1 MAKII
6 GLTGGIASGKTT
18 VANYLVTKGIPVY
31 FSDDQAKRILNL
43 KSTIKK
49 LILIFGKDILNPDE
63 KIDKLKLAEIVFNN
77 NEQLTKLNAIIHPLV
92 NKHFKNWVNKNS
104 FHKFLIKESALL
116 FETKAHINCYITIL
130 ITAPL
135 EVRIERAIKRDNLS
149 RAHILRRIE
158 KQMPEQEKE
167 KLATY
172 TIHNLD
178 ITETFKKIDDILK
191 ILNNS

>member
-1 MAKII
+1 MTKII

-49 LILIFGKDILNPDE
+49 LILIFGKDILNADE

-77 NEQLTKLNAIIHPLV
+77 NEKLAKLNAIIHPLV
-92 NKHFKNWVNKNS
+92 NKHFKNWVDKNRS
-104 FHKFLIKESALL
+104 HMFLIKESALL
-116 FETKAHINCYITIL
+116 FETKAYINCYLTIL

-135 EVRIERAIKRDNLS
+135 EVRIKRAIKRDNLS

-178 ITETFKKIDDILK
+178 ISETFKKIDDILK